1 MSQQTIRVW
10 DPLVRIFHWSLASAF
25 FIAYITE
32 DDFMTVHEFAG
43 YAVLSL
49 IGIRLI
55 WGIIG
60 TKYARFSNFVTSPKT
75 TIKYIKSIFTFNA
88 ERHIGHNP
96 AGGAMIIALLVS
108 LTLTATTGMLY
119 YGIEDQSGLAASFV
133 SAWPS
138 FLNDPLEEIHEFFAN
153 LSMFLV
159 VTHVAGVLI
168 AAIQHG
174 ENLIASMWHGR
185 KRARLDESLNN

>member
-1 MSQQTIRVW
+1 MSHQTIRVW

-32 DDFMTVHEFAG
+32 DDFMTVHEYAG

-55 WGIIG
+55 WGIVG

-133 SAWPS
+133 SGWPN

-153 LSMFLV
+153 LSIFLV
-159 VTHVAGVLI
+159 IAHVAGVLI

-185 KRARLDESLNN
+185 KQADLDG

>member
-1 MSQQTIRVW
+1 MSMSHQTIPVW

-32 DDFMTVHEFAG
+32 DDFMTVHEYAG

-55 WGIIG
+55 WGIVG

-75 TIKYIKSIFTFNA
+75 TIKYIKSIFAFNA

-119 YGIEDQSGLAASFV
+119 YGIEDQSGLAARFV

-159 VTHVAGVLI
+159 IAHVAGVLI

-185 KRARLDESLNN
+185 KQADLDG

>member
-1 MSQQTIRVW
+1 MSMSHQTIRVW

-32 DDFMTVHEFAG
+32 DDFMTVHEYAG

-55 WGIIG
+55 WGIVG

-108 LTLTATTGMLY
+108 LTLTATTGML
-119 YGIEDQSGLAASFV
+119 
-133 SAWPS
+133 
-138 FLNDPLEEIHEFFAN
+138 
-153 LSMFLV
+153 
-159 VTHVAGVLI
+159 
-168 AAIQHG
+168 
-174 ENLIASMWHGR
+174 
-185 KRARLDESLNN
+185 